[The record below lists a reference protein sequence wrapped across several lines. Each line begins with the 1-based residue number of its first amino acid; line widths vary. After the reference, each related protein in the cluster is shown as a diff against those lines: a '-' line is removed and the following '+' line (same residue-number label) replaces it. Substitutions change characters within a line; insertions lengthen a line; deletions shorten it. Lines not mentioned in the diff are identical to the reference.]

1 MPSRFALG
9 FDPIEGQRALAELEP
24 RFQPLLHRCG
34 PLALA
39 LQPAP
44 SPFEALVEA
53 IVHQQLHGKA
63 AASIFGRVKAL
74 QGGRPLTPERF
85 QATTDA
91 DLRQAGLSRAKLAA
105 IRDLAARSGL
115 VPTWAALRKLEDAA
129 ILERFT
135 QVRGIGPWTVE
146 MLLIFRLGRP
156 DVWPV
161 DDFAV
166 RKAYGLLFGIAA
178 PQPREMRARAEAW
191 RPWRTVAAWY
201 LWRSLELIPSPAKIK
216 AADPGE
222 GTAALPGR

>member
-1 MPSRFALG
+1 MPPGFALA
-9 FDPIEGQRALAELEP
+9 FDPVAGRRELARLEP
-24 RFQPLLHRCG
+24 RFRPLLRRCG

-53 IVHQQLHGKA
+53 IVHQQLHGRA
-63 AASIFGRVKAL
+63 AASIFARVKAL
-74 QGGRPLTPERF
+74 HGCLPLTPARL
-85 QATTDA
+85 QASTDQE
-91 DLRQAGLSRAKLAA
+91 LRGAGLSRAKLAA
-105 IRDLAARSGL
+105 VRDLAARASL
-115 VPTWAALRKLEDAA
+115 VPGWTALRKLDDAA

-166 RKAYGLLFGIAA
+166 RKAYGLLFGIAE

-191 RPWRTVAAWY
+191 RPWRTLAAWY
-201 LWRSLELIPSPAKIK
+201 LWRSLELGPDTNSLLK
-216 AADPGE
+216 E
-222 GTAALPGR
+222 